1 MLTGKEIITQVAAGK
16 IIIQP
21 FDITKIKANSYDLT
35 IGNKLL
41 TYNEP
46 YLDPRNKNMKT
57 TEIIIPEKGYMLVPR
72 TLYLTNTIEKVG
84 SEFFVPILH
93 GRSSAARVGISAH
106 IAAGLADLGW
116 FGQWTLEIT
125 VPIPVKIYPFM
136 SICQMTFEEIQGDRT
151 MYSGKYQGQEGP
163 TASRIWM
170 DTPNATGRK

>member
-57 TEIIIPEKGYMLVPR
+57 TEIIIPEK
-72 TLYLTNTIEKVG
+72 IEGVDIKG
-84 SEFFVPILH
+84 KKLMIGKKKL
-93 GRSSAARVGISAH
+93 
-106 IAAGLADLGW
+106 
-116 FGQWTLEIT
+116 
-125 VPIPVKIYPFM
+125 
-136 SICQMTFEEIQGDRT
+136 ICKME
-151 MYSGKYQGQEGP
+151 
-163 TASRIWM
+163 
-170 DTPNATGRK
+170 